1 MKIHNHH
8 MLKILLSAF
17 AGLILFNASAQENY
31 NLTVRSHM
39 PFPGKSLANI
49 GGYVDSL
56 GNEYA
61 LVGTS
66 AGLSI
71 VNVAN
76 PDVPF
81 IRFDVVGVD
90 NFWREVKT
98 WEGFAYVTTEGSNGG
113 LTIIDMRQLPDTIL
127 TRVYR
132 GNGAINN
139 QLSTIHALHIDAGY
153 CYLYG
158 SNIGQGGVIILN
170 LLDPWNP
177 VYAGIYDDKYV
188 HDGYVYGDTL
198 WAGHILDG
206 YFGVIDVSD
215 KANPVTIVEQ
225 ETPNTFTHNTWLT
238 DDRKTLLTT
247 DEVSNSYL
255 AAYDIQDLSNIT
267 ELDRFQTV
275 PGSGA
280 IVHNTHVLNDFA
292 ITSWYTEG
300 VNIVDVSHPNNLI
313 EVGKNDFTTFEG
325 TGFNGCWGVYP
336 FLPSGNLVASDIEN
350 GLYVLTPTYV
360 RACYLEGFVNDAI
373 CGLQLDG
380 VTVTIEELS
389 ISETTGLDG
398 IYRTGTAISGS
409 YTVTFSKTGYISQTF
424 NNVQLTNGEVTEIQ
438 VDLLSPNIVSLNGLV
453 DQNTLPISNAII
465 SISDATSSYQLIS
478 DANGEYSKCD
488 LLTGNY
494 QVVTGKWG
502 FVTKC
507 EANVNVSAGM
517 DVYETNLLKGYYDD
531 FQFNFGWISSGTANS
546 GLWTR
551 AIPAGTSLN
560 GTPSNPG
567 TDVGGDC
574 NGTAY
579 VTGNT
584 IGAAPGDNDVD
595 GGSSILRSPMMDLS
609 TYGEPYINLYR
620 WFFNAGG
627 NSTPNDTLYLRLVP
641 QNGNAVVL
649 KKIVSSASNSA
660 WVNEVIR
667 VRDFI
672 PNPGMVQ
679 FEMEANDFEPGHLV
693 EAGLDRFQ
701 VVDSLMLGMQD
712 NLFNAQSF
720 FKVYPNP
727 SSKST
732 TIRYDL
738 DAKMQG
744 EFEFRMCDVS
754 GRIMQTQ
761 TIQATNGVIEFSNA
775 SPGIYLLQL
784 SEGNRILQTQRIIR
798 TN

>member
-1 MKIHNHH
+1 

-17 AGLILFNASAQENY
+17 AGLMLVSVSAQENY
-31 NLTVRSHM
+31 NLVVRSHLT
-39 PFPGKSLANI
+39 FPGKSLANI

-66 AGLSI
+66 TGLSI

-76 PDVPF
+76 PDLPF
-81 IRFDVVGVD
+81 IRFDVAGVN

-98 WEGFAYVTTEGSNGG
+98 WEGFAYVTTEGNNGG
-113 LTIIDMRQLPDTIL
+113 LTIIDMRQLPDTIF

-139 QLSTIHALHIDAGY
+139 QLSTIHALHIDDGY
-153 CYLYG
+153 CYLFG
-158 SNIGQGGVIILN
+158 SNIGQGGVIILD
-170 LLDPWNP
+170 LEDPWNP
-177 VYAGIYDDKYV
+177 VYAGMYDDKYV

-215 KANPVTIVEQ
+215 KTNPVTLVEQ

-238 DDRKTLLTT
+238 DDRNTLLTT

-255 AAYDIQDLSNIT
+255 AAYDIQNLSNIT
-267 ELDRFQTV
+267 ELDRFQTA

-325 TGFNGCWGVYP
+325 DGFNGCWGVYP

-360 RACYLEGFVNDAI
+360 RACYLEGVVYDAS
-373 CGLQLDG
+373 CGAELDG
-380 VTVTIEELS
+380 VTVTIQELA

-398 IYRTGTAISGS
+398 VFRTGTALSGT
-409 YTVTFSKTGYISQTF
+409 YTITFSKTGYISQTF
-424 NNVQLTNGEVTEIQ
+424 TNVQLINGELTELQ
-438 VDLLSPNIVSLNGLV
+438 VNLLSPNIVSLNGLV
-453 DQNTLPISNAII
+453 DQNTQPISNAII
-465 SISDATSSYQLIS
+465 SISDATSAYQLTS

-488 LLTGNY
+488 LLTGDY
-494 QVVTGKWG
+494 QVVIGKWG
-502 FVTKC
+502 YVTKC
-507 EANVNVSAGM
+507 ETDVNVSIGM
-517 DVYETNLLKGYYDD
+517 DVYETNLIDGYYDD
-531 FQFNFGWISSGTANS
+531 FQFNFGWTASGTANS

-551 AIPAGTSLN
+551 AIPAGTNFN
-560 GTPSNPG
+560 GVPSNPG
-567 TDVGGDC
+567 IDVDGDC
-574 NGTAY
+574 NGNAY

-584 IGAAPGDNDVD
+584 IGAAAGDNDVD
-595 GGSSILRSPMMDLS
+595 GGSSVLRSPLMDLS
-609 TYGEPYINLYR
+609 TYSNPYINLYR

-627 NSTPNDTLYLRLVP
+627 SSAPNDTLFLRLIP
-641 QNGNAVVL
+641 QNGNAIVL
-649 KKIVSSASNSA
+649 KKIISNASSSA
-660 WVNEVIR
+660 WVNELIR
-667 VRDFI
+667 VRDYI
-672 PNPGMVQ
+672 SDPGILQ
-679 FEMEANDFEPGHLV
+679 FEIEANDFEPGHLV

-701 VVDSLMLGMQD
+701 VVDSLVLGLSK
-712 NLFNAQSF
+712 NLDFGQSHFNVF
-720 FKVYPNP
+720 PNP
-727 SSKST
+727 SSKDAS
-732 TIRYDL
+732 IYYDL
-738 DAKMQG
+738 EETVKG
-744 EFEFRMCDVS
+744 NLEFKICDLS
-754 GRIMQTQ
+754 GRMMQTQ
-761 TIQATNGVIEFSNA
+761 AIQAKSGVIAMKSV

-784 SEGNRILQTQRIIR
+784 CEGSRILQTQRIVL